1 MQFNSW
7 DLGQQAAGT
16 AVEITLSGNAAN
28 VRLLDSANL
37 SAYRIGRQHHYIGGL
52 AKRSPVR
59 LQVPHSGHWHV
70 VIDYGGLTGRGH
82 AGVRVLPGSLTQLG
96 VRRIP

>member
-16 AVEITLSGNAAN
+16 VVEITLSGSTAN

-37 SAYRIGRQHHYIGGL
+37 IAYRNGRQHHYIGGL
-52 AKRSPVR
+52 ATRSPVR
-59 LQVPHSGHWHV
+59 LRVPDSGHWHV
-70 VIDYGGLTGRGH
+70 VIDYGGGAGRGR
-82 AGVRVLPGSLTQLG
+82 AGVHVLPGSLSPI
-96 VRRIP
+96 R